1 MDCSVND
8 TLPISVILATLY
20 FGISEDLFVAG
31 EDEDV
36 EKYRYGLPP
45 SENLK
50 PMDLKYLVVEQR
62 KLKKL
67 CDLIGFVANEGIQ
80 QFYAS

>member
-8 TLPISVILATLY
+8 TLPFSVILATLY

-45 SENLK
+45 LEFFFK

-67 CDLIGFVANEGIQ
+67 CDLI
-80 QFYAS
+80 